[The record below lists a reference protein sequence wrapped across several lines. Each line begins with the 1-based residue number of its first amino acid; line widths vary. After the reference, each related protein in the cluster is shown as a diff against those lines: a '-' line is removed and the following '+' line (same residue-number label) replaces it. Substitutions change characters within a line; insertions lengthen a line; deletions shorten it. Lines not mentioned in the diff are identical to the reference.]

1 MKVGQKVEVTADA
14 FEDQTFEGTVTKV
27 SMEGTAA
34 NGVTYYP
41 VTVTMT
47 EYGDLLPG
55 MNVTGVIILD
65 EAEDALAI
73 PVDALQR
80 GNKVYVKDSGDQ
92 SGDLNAKSSQV
103 PEGFHEVT
111 VTTGLTSDAY
121 VEILSG
127 DLSEGDEVYI
137 SQSSV
142 SSSTDMMPGMG
153 GGDMGGGMGGGNP
166 GGGGM
171 GGGNPGGGGMGGGPM
186 G

>member
-65 EAEDALAI
+65 EGRV
-73 PVDALQR
+73 P
-80 GNKVYVKDSGDQ
+80 DSG
-92 SGDLNAKSSQV
+92 GEYFAHV
-103 PEGFHEVT
+103 GGRAGRHPE
-111 VTTGLTSDAY
+111 
-121 VEILSG
+121 
-127 DLSEGDEVYI
+127 
-137 SQSSV
+137 
-142 SSSTDMMPGMG
+142 P
-153 GGDMGGGMGGGNP
+153 
-166 GGGGM
+166 
-171 GGGNPGGGGMGGGPM
+171 
-186 G
+186 